1 MIKKVLLLLFFISNL
16 VFATN
21 SVNISRD
28 KYIHDIYSQ
37 LKLENK
43 MEYDTFQKAYKGY
56 EKISDKREGLLTIID
71 FTKPSNEKRFFVID
85 LNKKKIDYS
94 TYVTHGKNSGLTVPL
109 NFSNNRNSY
118 MSSLGFYITG
128 DAYEGKYGYSLRLQG
143 LEEGFNSNAYRRA
156 IVVHG
161 ADYAEPSFIE
171 KYGFLG
177 RSEGCPAIPT
187 TISKDVIDYIKG
199 KTVLFIMGKD
209 KHYIEKSRYA
219 SL

>member
-28 KYIHDIYSQ
+28 KYIHDIYSK

-56 EKISDKREGLLTIID
+56 EKIPDKREGLLTIID

>member
-21 SVNISRD
+21 SVNISMD
-28 KYIHDIYSQ
+28 KHIHDIYSQ

-161 ADYAEPSFIE
+161 ADYADPSFIE

>member
-1 MIKKVLLLLFFISNL
+1 MVKKVLLLLFFISNL

-128 DAYEGKYGYSLRLQG
+128 DTYEGKYGYSLRLQG

>member
-1 MIKKVLLLLFFISNL
+1 MIKKVLLLSFFISNL

-21 SVNISRD
+21 SMNISRD

-56 EKISDKREGLLTIID
+56 EKILDKREGLLTIID

-94 TYVTHGKNSGLTVPL
+94 TYVTHGKNSGLTLPL

-161 ADYAEPSFIE
+161 ADYADPSFIE

-199 KTVLFIMGKD
+199 KTVLFIIGKD
-209 KHYIEKSRYA
+209 RHYIEKSRYA

>member
-1 MIKKVLLLLFFISNL
+1 M
-16 VFATN
+16 
-21 SVNISRD
+21 
-28 KYIHDIYSQ
+28 
-37 LKLENK
+37 ENR

-56 EKISDKREGLLTIID
+56 EKIPDKREGLLTIID

-94 TYVTHGKNSGLTVPL
+94 TYVTHGKNSGLTLPL

-161 ADYAEPSFIE
+161 ADYADPSFIE

>member
-1 MIKKVLLLLFFISNL
+1 MVKKVLLLLFFISNL

-28 KYIHDIYSQ
+28 KYIHDIYLQ

-71 FTKPSNEKRFFVID
+71 FTKSSNEKRFFVID

-209 KHYIEKSRYA
+209 RHYIEKSRYA

>member
-16 VFATN
+16 IFAIE
-21 SVNISRD
+21 SVNIRGD
-28 KYIHDIYSQ
+28 RYIQDIYSE

-43 MEYDTFQKAYKGY
+43 MSYDTFQKAYRGY
-56 EKISDKREGLLTIID
+56 QKIPDKREGLLTIID
-71 FTKPSNEKRFFVID
+71 FTKPSTEKRFFVID

-94 TYVTHGKNSGLTVPL
+94 TYVTHGKNSGLTLPL

-161 ADYAEPSFIE
+161 ADYADPSFIE

-199 KTVLFIMGKD
+199 RTVLFIMGKD

>member
-16 VFATN
+16 IFAIE
-21 SVNISRD
+21 SVNIRGD
-28 KYIHDIYSQ
+28 RYIQDIYSE

-43 MEYDTFQKAYKGY
+43 MSYDTFQKAYRGY
-56 EKISDKREGLLTIID
+56 QKIPDKREGLLTIID
-71 FTKPSNEKRFFVID
+71 FTKPSTEKRFFVID

-94 TYVTHGKNSGLTVPL
+94 TYVTHGKNSGLTLPL

-161 ADYAEPSFIE
+161 ADYADPSFIE